1 MKAYFRSGALPE
13 LIEAI
18 RDYVQ
23 PGQDYIMDLCQKRT
37 LNQNDYY
44 YGVVLP
50 MFSRITGY
58 TKHKAHRIFSKMFIN
73 GASTTD
79 LTTIQF
85 EQYLN
90 DCRLFIYHE
99 FMETVPMP
107 RDVSE
112 ELIFELE
119 KVYKF

>member
-13 LIEAI
+13 LIQAI
-18 RDYVQ
+18 QDYVK

-37 LNQNDYY
+37 LNQNEYY
-44 YGVVLP
+44 NAVVLP
-50 MFSRITGY
+50 IFSRITGY
-58 TKHKAHRIFSKMFIN
+58 TRHRAHRILAKMFIN
-73 GASTTD
+73 GISTTE
-79 LTTIQF
+79 LTTVQF

-99 FMETVPMP
+99 FRETVPMP
-107 RDVSE
+107 NDVSQ